1 MTADRDEGLMD
12 EDLEEEERVYDET
25 FKKLKDIGK
34 ELLFS
39 GAERTIKN
47 NKGFTPLELLE
58 NYPGMLKPFH
68 MRNMTYVLSPPKG
81 C

>member
-1 MTADRDEGLMD
+1 MTENRAQELMD
-12 EDLEEEERVYDET
+12 EDLEEEERVYDDT

-39 GAERTIKN
+39 GASRTIKN
-47 NKGFTPLELLE
+47 KKGFTPLELLE
-58 NYPGMLKPFH
+58 NYPGMLKSTH
-68 MRNMTYVLSPPKG
+68 MRNMIYVLSNPKG